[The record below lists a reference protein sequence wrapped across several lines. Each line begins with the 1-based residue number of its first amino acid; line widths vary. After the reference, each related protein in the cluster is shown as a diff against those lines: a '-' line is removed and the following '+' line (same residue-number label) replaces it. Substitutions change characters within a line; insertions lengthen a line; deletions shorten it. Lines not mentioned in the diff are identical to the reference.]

1 VIGMLVLMAI
11 RPRVYR
17 DAIGN
22 AIRGLRPHVEV
33 VILDPD
39 EVEDALACLDPDL
52 VICDGSAS
60 PNADGR
66 SAWVEYDPHEQPP
79 ATVSLD
85 GQHTELEEVE
95 LEDLLSVIDEAEAL
109 SSRGRTDLRNR

>member
-1 VIGMLVLMAI
+1 MRVLMAI
-11 RPRVYR
+11 GPRVYR

-22 AIRGLRPHVEV
+22 AIRELRPHVEV
-33 VILDPD
+33 VILEPD
-39 EVEDALACLDPDL
+39 EVEGAVARLDPDL

-60 PNADGR
+60 PNTDGR

-95 LEDLLSVIDEAEAL
+95 LKDLLSVVDEAEAL
-109 SSRGRTDLRNR
+109 SSRGRTDPRNS